1 MFLFGLNSEYW
12 VVVSGHE
19 DRGKKMPMANLCS
32 LAVLWVMDLHGMV
45 HQRPQACHYRT
56 CHRWSPVTLT

>member
-19 DRGKKMPMANLCS
+19 DRGKKMPMVNLCS

-45 HQRPQACHYRT
+45 HQGP
-56 CHRWSPVTLT
+56 